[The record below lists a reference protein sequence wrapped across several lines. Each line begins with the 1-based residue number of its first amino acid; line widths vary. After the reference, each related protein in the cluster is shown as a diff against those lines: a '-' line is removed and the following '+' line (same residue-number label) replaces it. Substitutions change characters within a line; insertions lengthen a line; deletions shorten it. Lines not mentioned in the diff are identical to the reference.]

1 MAELGYVGL
10 GVMGSS
16 VTRRLLDAGHTVHVW
31 NRTREKAE
39 PLLEAGAQWA
49 DSPREV
55 AERADIVF
63 TMVTNTAAVRAVFE
77 GDDGI
82 LAGLTPGK
90 IYVDMST
97 ASPANSRALAEQVE
111 AAGAQM
117 LDSPVSG
124 TSITVD
130 QGKASLMVGGDA
142 DAFERAKPILEAIG
156 PKVFHMGGNGT
167 AVGLKIAINLS
178 LAVQMLAFSEGVLL
192 AEKSGI
198 DRERVVEAMLASVIA
213 SPMVAYRG
221 PLVLGHPDEV
231 WFDCHMMQ
239 KDMNLAL
246 EMGRELDDGRH
257 QRVPH
262 RRERD
267 GDRRQG
273 LRRHLR
279 RARVDERGPDGSDR
293 MSATASRT
301 EISAELA
308 LEMYRRMT
316 QIRLFEEQANDLYRS
331 AKMPGLTHLYIGE
344 EAIAVGVCSALRK
357 DDWITSTHRGHG
369 HCLAKGADVARMF
382 AELLGKEAG
391 YCRGKGG
398 SMHIADHENGNL
410 GANAIVG
417 GSAGIATGAA
427 YSAKF
432 RGTDQVAV
440 CFFGEGAL
448 GQGLV
453 YEVMNMAALWQLPVI
468 YVCENNM
475 YNEYTHY
482 LEATAGDILG
492 RPKAFGIETREVDG
506 QDVRAVY
513 AVTAELVERARNGN
527 GPAFLLANTY
537 RYHGHHVGDVDRAY
551 YRSKD
556 EEALWRD
563 ERDPLAIFG
572 RWLEE
577 QKHATPDDLVRIT
590 DESRAEI
597 EAGVQ
602 FALDAP
608 FPDPSQ
614 VTEDLYA

>member
-55 AERADIVF
+55 AERAEIVF

-239 KDMNLAL
+239 KDLNLAL
-246 EMGRELDDGRH
+246 EMGRELE
-257 QRVPH
+257 VP
-262 RRERD
+262 
-267 GDRRQG
+267 
-273 LRRHLR
+273 
-279 RARVDERGPDGSDR
+279 
-293 MSATASRT
+293 
-301 EISAELA
+301 
-308 LEMYRRMT
+308 
-316 QIRLFEEQANDLYRS
+316 
-331 AKMPGLTHLYIGE
+331 
-344 EAIAVGVCSALRK
+344 
-357 DDWITSTHRGHG
+357 
-369 HCLAKGADVARMF
+369 
-382 AELLGKEAG
+382 
-391 YCRGKGG
+391 
-398 SMHIADHENGNL
+398 
-410 GANAIVG
+410 
-417 GSAGIATGAA
+417 
-427 YSAKF
+427 
-432 RGTDQVAV
+432 
-440 CFFGEGAL
+440 
-448 GQGLV
+448 
-453 YEVMNMAALWQLPVI
+453 LP
-468 YVCENNM
+468 
-475 YNEYTHY
+475 T
-482 LEATAGDILG
+482 T
-492 RPKAFGIETREVDG
+492 
-506 QDVRAVY
+506 
-513 AVTAELVERARNGN
+513 AVTNEFLTAANGMGIGDKDFAVIFDVLASMSGVETEV
-527 GPAFLLANTY
+527 LA
-537 RYHGHHVGDVDRAY
+537 
-551 YRSKD
+551 
-556 EEALWRD
+556 
-563 ERDPLAIFG
+563 
-572 RWLEE
+572 
-577 QKHATPDDLVRIT
+577 
-590 DESRAEI
+590 
-597 EAGVQ
+597 
-602 FALDAP
+602 
-608 FPDPSQ
+608 
-614 VTEDLYA
+614 